1 MKSCDSL
8 SLQIANLPIP
18 FVPAFT
24 CDELA
29 LIIGTC
35 HIEAVFVIDAQTGFL
50 VAANPRFLALA
61 GKTAEEVQASELP
74 FDRLVFPEDRPLFG
88 TWHASD
94 FEDGS
99 KSFELRL
106 LTGTG
111 PEVSMEITLVP
122 IRWIRREYLL
132 GFARKVQDRKGQDRE
147 WKREVDEQKRKTLE
161 AIKSSIRIYQIT
173 EKIKRTLALTKSLL
187 DTENEAQLL
196 ESAARTLTGDGLN
209 YRDVTFLLVNE
220 NQLEIR
226 HSTRP
231 FTRGHFPLSEDNRY
245 ARFVRSNFQEDEL
258 SRDEVL
264 VPLRSRGH
272 FLGLIEVSLF
282 TRERIF
288 FDDLRLVSEWQRNVL
303 FTIGDI
309 IGLHLDNLRL
319 YGEVKRQSVIDP
331 LTGAFNRHYLMVR
344 LSAEINRS
352 SRTRSPLSMV
362 FIDVDELKPINDAHT
377 HLQGDQVLRELG
389 TILLNNL
396 READCVCRYGGD
408 EFVILLPDVDGE
420 RALHI
425 AEKLLLAVRE
435 HEFKLLDSPEEVL
448 PVSLSLGVSTLEG
461 DQDEDA
467 FLKAADAALYRAKKL
482 GRNRCEYLASGSAAP
497 EPSGSG

>member
-1 MKSCDSL
+1 VKSCDSL
-8 SLQIANLPIP
+8 TLQIANLPIP
-18 FVPAFT
+18 LSTAFT
-24 CDELA
+24 SDELA

-35 HIEAVFVIDAQTGFL
+35 QIEAVFVIDAESGML
-50 VAANPRFLALA
+50 VAANPRFLELV
-61 GKTAEEVQASELP
+61 GKTAEEVQAAETP
-74 FDRLVFPEDRPLFG
+74 FDRLVYPEDRPLFS
-88 TWHASD
+88 TWHSSD
-94 FEDGS
+94 FAGGS

-106 LTGTG
+106 LGAAGHETA
-111 PEVSMEITLVP
+111 MEISLVP
-122 IRWIRREYLL
+122 IRWIRRNYLL
-132 GFARKVQDRKGQDRE
+132 GFSRKVEDRKNLERE
-147 WKREVDEQKRKTLE
+147 WKREIDEQKKKTLE

-187 DTENEAQLL
+187 NTENEAQLF
-196 ESAARTLTGDGLN
+196 ESAARILTGDGLN
-209 YRDVTFLLVNE
+209 YRNVTFLLVNE

-226 HSTRP
+226 HSTKP
-231 FTRGHFPLSEDNRY
+231 FSRGHFLLSQDNRY
-245 ARFVRSNFQEDEL
+245 ARFVRQNFQDDDL
-258 SRDEVL
+258 PRDEVL

-288 FDDLRLVSEWQRNVL
+288 FDDLRLVSEWQKNVL

-331 LTGAFNRHYLMVR
+331 LTGAFNRHYLMAR

-352 SRTRSPLSMV
+352 SRSHSPVSV
-362 FIDVDELKPINDAHT
+362 IFIDVDELKPINDAHT

-389 TILLNNL
+389 AILRNHL

-408 EFVILLPDVDGE
+408 EFVVLLPDVDGD
-420 RALHI
+420 RARRI
-425 AEKLLLAVRE
+425 GEKLLAAVRG
-435 HEFKLLDSPEEVL
+435 HQFKLLDSPGQSL
-448 PVSLSLGVSTLEG
+448 PVSVSLGVSTLVKE
-461 DQDEDA
+461 QDEDS

-482 GRNRCEYLASGSAAP
+482 GRNRCEYLGPAERAAQ
-497 EPSGSG
+497 